1 MQDDSFDSIAK
12 AGFSEACERNKGSI
26 LEILRDAFADRSM
39 ILEIGSGTG
48 QHAVYFSRQLPTLR
62 WQPTDT
68 LAYLDGLR
76 HRVSAQA
83 PQNVEAP
90 IELDVRMQPWPVG
103 LFDGVFSANTL
114 HFMSWPCV
122 EHFFRGV
129 GETLTTEGVL
139 CVYGPF
145 RYAGEFTSDS
155 NARFDQHL
163 KQVDAQKGIKD
174 FEAIDEL
181 ANAERLKL
189 VQDVAMPANNQMLVW
204 RR

>member
-1 MQDDSFDSIAK
+1 M
-12 AGFSEACERNKGSI
+12 
-26 LEILRDAFADRSM
+26 
-39 ILEIGSGTG
+39 
-48 QHAVYFSRQLPTLR
+48 
-62 WQPTDT
+62 
-68 LAYLDGLR
+68 
-76 HRVSAQA
+76 
-83 PQNVEAP
+83 
-90 IELDVRMQPWPVG
+90 ELDVRMQPWPVG

-114 HFMSWPCV
+114 HFMSSSCV

-129 GETLTTEGVL
+129 GETLTTQGVL